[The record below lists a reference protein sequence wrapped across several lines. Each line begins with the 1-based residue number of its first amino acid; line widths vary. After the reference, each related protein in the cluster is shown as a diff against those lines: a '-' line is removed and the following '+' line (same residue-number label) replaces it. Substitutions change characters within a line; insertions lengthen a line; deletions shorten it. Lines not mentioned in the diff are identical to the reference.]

1 MDRLDATD
9 SALWFAEDTSTPR
22 NVGGVAIFRPPE
34 GGFDH
39 ERLVRLIRNRIAYVP
54 RYRQRIREV
63 PLGLS
68 RPVWVD
74 DATFDVAYHVRR
86 SALPNPGTRD
96 QLDEL
101 VARLMARPL
110 DRSRPLWEMYLIEGL
125 ENGNFAVV
133 TKSHQ
138 VLVDGTG
145 AIDIAQVM
153 LDSRAE
159 VPDDAPD
166 VWNPRLEPS
175 DPELI
180 GSALSSVL
188 TRPTIAWDVLN
199 TGVRDVGAAAEALAV
214 WAKDTSVGLAK
225 TVFSMIRSPIESPL
239 NARIGAQRRF
249 TRTEL
254 SLEDLQQVHGT
265 SVGTVN
271 DVVLTVVTGAL
282 REWLM
287 NRGRVLDASATLR
300 ALVPVSIQSEGT
312 SRRNTNVAGQVG
324 AFLIDLPVGEA
335 DPIVRLHQIA
345 FHMRDLGNTEP
356 LVGARALA
364 GIAGFGPPTL
374 HALGA
379 RVGATLS
386 NRAYNVA
393 ITNVPGPQRP
403 LYAAG
408 SEMISAYPFS
418 PLVQGQALGIGLT
431 SYQGSMFVGLTAD
444 RDALAD
450 ISLIIDGLTDALSE
464 LKDAA
469 SKESGLR
476 IIPGRADAV

>member
-1 MDRLDATD
+1 MDRLDAVD
-9 SALWFAEDTSTPR
+9 AALWFAEDTSTPR
-22 NVGGVAIFRPPE
+22 NVGGLAIFQPPE
-34 GGFDH
+34 TGFDH
-39 ERLVRLIRNRIAYVP
+39 ERLVRLIRNRIAHVP

-63 PLGLS
+63 PWGLS

-74 DATFDVAYHVRR
+74 DANFDVAYHVRR
-86 SALPNPGTRD
+86 SALPNPGTRA

-125 ENGNFAVV
+125 ENGCFAVV

-153 LDSRAE
+153 LDSRPE
-159 VPDDAPD
+159 VPDDTPD
-166 VWNPRLEPS
+166 AWTPRPEPS

-188 TRPTIAWDVLN
+188 TRPTVAWDVMN
-199 TGVRDVGAAAEALAV
+199 SGVRDVGTAAESLATWV
-214 WAKDTSVGLAK
+214 KDTGIGALRTLTSL
-225 TVFSMIRSPIESPL
+225 IRTPMNSPL
-239 NARIGAQRRF
+239 NTRIGAQRRF
-249 TRTEL
+249 ATTEL
-254 SLEDLQQVHGT
+254 SLADLREVHGT

-282 REWLM
+282 RDWLM
-287 NRGRVLDASATLR
+287 NRGRVLDSSATLR
-300 ALVPVSIQSEGT
+300 ALVPVSIQSENP
-312 SRRNTNVAGQVG
+312 SRREPNVAGQVG

-345 FHMRDLGNTEP
+345 FHMRDLRNTERF
-356 LVGARALA
+356 VAAEALA

-379 RVGATLS
+379 RVGSTLS

-393 ITNVPGPQRP
+393 VTNVPGPQRP

-408 SEMISAYPFS
+408 SEMVSAYPFS

-431 SYQGSMFVGLTAD
+431 SYRGSMFVGLTAD

-450 ISLIIDGLTDALSE
+450 VSVIIDGLADSLAE

-469 SKESGLR
+469 SKETGLR
-476 IIPGRADAV
+476 IIPGRADAG